1 MSSEFAGPAPTHAGS
16 DTHAGTHLIG
26 NECDINI
33 FEFKIATFSLG
44 EVISR

>member
-16 DTHAGTHLIG
+16 DTHAGTHLLEK
-26 NECDINI
+26 ECDINI

-44 EVISR
+44 KVLSR